1 MKKGRGISAAKIDDF
16 CKILHCKVENIIVS
30 TDDSTRAVFLR
41 LCRFS
46 FLVKTNKRE
55 IEYCALIV
63 CADIRKSVFQAI
75 TDVLPRF
82 GIQC

>member
-1 MKKGRGISAAKIDDF
+1 MFLRTIRCGRFSCAFVAFLF
-16 CKILHCKVENIIVS
+16 CKTHE
-30 TDDSTRAVFLR
+30 
-41 LCRFS
+41 
-46 FLVKTNKRE
+46 RE